1 MTAGL
6 LIGRAIENTAVV
18 AKECG
23 TLAQMEITR
32 ENAWSLLT
40 EYVKGE
46 PLLRHCLGV
55 EACMREYARIF
66 GEDENHWG
74 FVGLIHDFDFEIHPT
89 LDHHPQDG
97 APILR
102 ERGVPEHVI
111 QSILSHADHL
121 DVPRSTRLEKTL
133 AAVDEMSGFVTAVA
147 LVRPTKSID
156 DVTPRSVRK
165 KMKDKAFARAV
176 DRDVLIATAEN
187 LGVDFDEHV
196 QHVIDGIAT
205 IAPELGLTRAS
216 TAEVS
221 D

>member
-1 MTAGL
+1 MD
-6 LIGRAIENTAVV
+6 
-18 AKECG
+18 
-23 TLAQMEITR
+23 ITR
-32 ENAWSLLT
+32 ENAWALLT

-46 PLLRHCLGV
+46 PLLKHCLGV
-55 EACMREYARIF
+55 EASMREYARVF
-66 GEDENHWG
+66 GEDEELWG
-74 FVGLIHDFDFEIHPT
+74 FIGLLHDFDFEIHPT
-89 LDHHPQDG
+89 LDQHPQDG

-121 DVPRSTRLEKTL
+121 DVPRATRLELTL

-156 DVTPRSVRK
+156 EVKPSSVKK

-176 DRDVLIATAEN
+176 NRDEMRHNAEA

-196 QHVIDGIAT
+196 QHVIDAIAT
-205 IAPELGLTRAS
+205 IAPRLGLNR
-216 TAEVS
+216 TAETVEAGN
-221 D
+221 

>member
-1 MTAGL
+1 MS
-6 LIGRAIENTAVV
+6 E
-18 AKECG
+18 
-23 TLAQMEITR
+23 MEITR
-32 ENAWSLLT
+32 DNAWSLLT
-40 EYVKGE
+40 DYVHGE
-46 PLLRHCLGV
+46 TLLRHCLGV
-55 EACMREYARIF
+55 EACMREYARF
-66 GEDENHWG
+66 FDADENLWG

-102 ERGVPEHVI
+102 ERGVPESII
-111 QSILSHADHL
+111 QSVLSHADHL
-121 DVPRSTRLEKTL
+121 DVPRSTNLEKTL

-176 DRDVLIATAEN
+176 HRETLVETADD
-187 LGVDFDEHV
+187 LGIDFDEHI

-205 IAPELGLTRAS
+205 IAPQLGLSHAAP
-216 TAEVS
+216 AEVG